1 MTSVPELNLFH
12 VVGVA
17 VAASQIFETVFVMS
31 ARLALKQ
38 SDAEVF
44 EDIVPVSASKALKQP
59 IKALLKELGE
69 AQLLEPDLERR
80 VSRLI
85 EDRHR
90 VIHRALHEFG
100 WPTAMP
106 PEKEAAFRQLATK
119 VAAESQA
126 MSIVF
131 VDLLLTWMK
140 RFPATSPTATKHEA
154 QFRELAV
161 LIRSQ
166 SEAANAA

>member
-1 MTSVPELNLFH
+1 MASVPAQNLFH
-12 VVGVA
+12 IVGVA
-17 VAASQIFETVFVMS
+17 VAASQTFETVFVMT

-38 SDAEVF
+38 ADAEVF

-59 IKALLKELGE
+59 IKALLNELGE
-69 AQLLEPDLERR
+69 AQLVEPDLEERL
-80 VSRLI
+80 SRLI

-90 VIHRALHEFG
+90 MIHRAFQEFG
-100 WPTAMP
+100 WPSAMS
-106 PEKEAAFRQLATK
+106 PEKEAAFRQLAIK

-131 VDLLLTWMK
+131 AHLLLTWMK

-154 QFRELAV
+154 QFKELAER
-161 LIRSQ
+161 IRAQ
-166 SEAANAA
+166 SEAVNAA